1 VPPSA
6 RTFKKNPDAIIHLA
20 SQLSSLASVKAGY
33 RNILNRDLYTENAAS
48 FLLPIRDLVLE
59 ARKGSYDLKVY
70 QYGNHINDPE
80 ELLKMIGLAP
90 A

>member
-1 VPPSA
+1 M
-6 RTFKKNPDAIIHLA
+6 KKNPDAVFHLA
-20 SQLSSLASVKAGY
+20 RQLTTVGTSRY
-33 RNILNRDLYTENAAS
+33 REILNRDLYTENAAS
-48 FLLPIRDLVLE
+48 FLLPIKDLVLE

-80 ELLKMIGLAP
+80 ELLKMIGLSP